1 MLLFWWR
8 GNCGSLRRK
17 TQGVHWASS
26 PPECHQVSAECLGSL
41 NSRSLA
47 YSVGG
52 VTLHGPRP
60 AILTQGEEAA
70 MLAALQAALEQQT
83 GWRVSGLRRGLVSW

>member
-8 GNCGSLRRK
+8 GNCGSRHRK
-17 TQGVHWASS
+17 TQAVHWAGG

-52 VTLHGPRP
+52 VTLDGPRP
-60 AILTQGEEAA
+60 VMPTKDEETA
-70 MLAALQAALEQQT
+70 MLAVLQAALEQQT